1 MRRRQRLVVLIAAMG
16 ATTAIGVR
24 LYADDTN
31 TVPSAPPASGID
43 QKIEQLDQ
51 EIQELKRQRE
61 LDQQQAQQQTEEAT
75 RKALQTPVVTAG
87 EDGFALKSADD
98 NFVLRLRG
106 YAQADGRFYLDNK
119 ANYGTDTFLMRRV
132 RPILE
137 GTVYRD
143 FDFRIMPD
151 FGNGASSTT
160 LLQDA
165 WVEWHYW
172 PWLKVRAGKYKP
184 PVGLEQLQQD
194 TWTFF
199 AERGLPSDLVPQR
212 DVGVQVSGDLF
223 GGVVTYAAGVFN
235 GVVDNSIAD
244 LATWDAKDGDA
255 RIFVLPFKT
264 TDIDPLKGLGFGVGG
279 TIGDRQPSSATTNL
293 PTYKTTGQDAFFT
306 YNDKGAAP
314 DGLEY
319 RVTPQG
325 YYYWGP
331 LGLLG
336 EYAVADEQ
344 MRNGGLREYVY
355 NTAWQVEG
363 SFVLTGENASY
374 NGVIPRHPFDPK
386 VRGLG
391 ALEVVARYG
400 QLDVDHDA
408 FNVSPT
414 DTRLADPTKEAQGAK
429 EWGIGLNWYLNKDIK
444 FVLDYEQT
452 HFRGGAG
459 ATTGT
464 GSKATY
470 LIADREAEEVVIG
483 RVQLA
488 F

>member
-16 ATTAIGVR
+16 ATTTIGVR

-172 PWLKVRAGKYKP
+172 PWLKATGQQLQAT
-184 PVGLEQLQQD
+184 VGLSNCNRTHGRSLRNAAYRR
-194 TWTFF
+194 TWCRNATS
-199 AERGLPSDLVPQR
+199 ASRCP
-212 DVGVQVSGDLF
+212 
-223 GGVVTYAAGVFN
+223 VTYSVASSHTRLVSSTELSIT
-235 GVVDNSIAD
+235 SIAD

>member
-1 MRRRQRLVVLIAAMG
+1 MG
-16 ATTAIGVR
+16 AASAISVR
-24 LYADDTN
+24 LFADDTN
-31 TVPSAPPASGID
+31 TVPAAPPASSID

-51 EIQELKRQRE
+51 EIQALKRQRE
-61 LDQQQAQQQTEEAT
+61 LDQQQAQEQADQAAK
-75 RKALQTPVVTAG
+75 KALQTPVVTAG

-160 LLQDA
+160 ILQDA

-172 PWLKVRAGKYKP
+172 PWLKIRAGKYKP

-194 TWTFF
+194 IWTSF
-199 AERGLPSDLVPQR
+199 AERGLPSDLIPQR

-223 GGVVTYAAGVFN
+223 GGVVTYAGGVFN
-235 GVVDNSIAD
+235 GVVDNGIAD
-244 LATWDAKDGDA
+244 LATWDAKDGDG
-255 RIFVLPFKT
+255 RIFVQPFKT

-279 TIGDRQPSSATTNL
+279 TIGDRQPSSTTTNL
-293 PTYKTTGQDAFFT
+293 PTYKTPGQDVFFT
-306 YNDKGAAP
+306 YNDKGVAP

-319 RVTPQG
+319 RGTPQG

-331 LGLLG
+331 VGLLS
-336 EYAVADEQ
+336 EYALAEEQ
-344 MRNGGLREYVY
+344 MRNGTLRKYVC

-386 VRGLG
+386 ARGLG
-391 ALEVVARYG
+391 AFEVVGRYG
-400 QLDVDHDA
+400 ELDVDHDA
-408 FNVSPT
+408 FNVNPSAAGTRFAVPT
-414 DTRLADPTKEAQGAK
+414 QEAQQAS
-429 EWGIGLNWYLNKDIK
+429 EWGLGLNWYLNKDIK
-444 FVLDYEQT
+444 FVLDYDQT
-452 HFRGGAG
+452 HFEGGAG
-459 ATTGT
+459 YTIAATTKT
-464 GSKATY
+464 PAHY
-470 LIADREAEEVVIG
+470 HVQDREAEEVVIG
-483 RVQLA
+483 RVQIA

>member
-1 MRRRQRLVVLIAAMG
+1 MRRRQRIVVLIAAMG
-16 ATTAIGVR
+16 ATTVFSVR
-24 LYADDTN
+24 LFADDTN
-31 TVPSAPPASGID
+31 AVPAAPPTTSID

-51 EIQELKRQRE
+51 EIQALKRQRE
-61 LDQQQAQQQTEEAT
+61 LDQQQAQEQADQAAK
-75 RKALQTPVVTAG
+75 KALETPVVTAG
-87 EDGFALKSADD
+87 EDGFALKSADG

-119 ANYGTDTFLMRRV
+119 ANYATDTFLMRRV

-172 PWLKVRAGKYKP
+172 PWLKIRAGKYKP

-199 AERGLPSDLVPQR
+199 AERGLPSDLIPQR
-212 DVGVQVSGDLF
+212 DVGLQVSGDLF
-223 GGVVTYAAGVFN
+223 GGVVTYAGGVFN
-235 GVVDNSIAD
+235 GVVDNGIAD
-244 LATWDAKDGDA
+244 LATWDAKSGDA
-255 RIFVLPFKT
+255 RIFVQPFKT
-264 TDIDPLKGLGFGVGG
+264 TDINPLKGLGFGVGG
-279 TIGDRQPSSATTNL
+279 TIGDEQPSSTTTNL
-293 PTYKTTGQDAFFT
+293 PSYKTTGQNTFFT
-306 YNDKGAAP
+306 YNDKGVAP

-319 RVTPQG
+319 RLTPQA

-336 EYAVADEQ
+336 EWAFAEEQ
-344 MRNGGLREYVY
+344 MRNGALRDYVY
-355 NTAWQVEG
+355 NTAWQMEG

-374 NGVIPRHPFDPK
+374 NGVIPRHQFDPK
-386 VRGLG
+386 TRGLG
-391 ALEVVARYG
+391 AVEVVARYG
-400 QLDVDHDA
+400 QLTVDHDA
-408 FNVSPT
+408 FNPSPSVL
-414 DTRLADPTKEAQGAK
+414 RFAVPTQEAQQAT
-429 EWGIGLNWYLNKDIK
+429 EWGLGLNWYLNKDIK

-452 HFRGGAG
+452 HFEGGAG

-464 GSKATY
+464 GSKAKY
-470 LIADREAEEVVIG
+470 VVADREGEEVVIG
-483 RVQLA
+483 RVQLS

>member
-1 MRRRQRLVVLIAAMG
+1 MRRRQRIIILTAAVGAATLISA
-16 ATTAIGVR
+16 R
-24 LYADDTN
+24 LFADDTN
-31 TVPSAPPASGID
+31 AAPATLPATNID

-51 EIQELKRQRE
+51 EIQALKQQRE
-61 LDQQQAQQQTEEAT
+61 LDQQQAQEQANQAAK
-75 RKALQTPVVTAG
+75 KAAQTPIVTAG
-87 EDGFALKSADD
+87 EDGFALKSADG

-172 PWLKVRAGKYKP
+172 PWLKIRAGKYKP

-194 TWTFF
+194 TWTMF

-212 DVGVQVSGDLF
+212 DVGLQVSGDLF

-235 GVVDNSIAD
+235 GVVDNGIAD
-244 LATWDAKDGDA
+244 LDTSPPKDGDG
-255 RIFVLPFKT
+255 RIFVQPFKT
-264 TDIDPLKGLGFGVGG
+264 TDIDPLKGFGVGVGG
-279 TIGDRQPSSATTNL
+279 TIGDQQPSSTTTNL
-293 PTYKTTGQDAFFT
+293 PTYKTTGQNAFFT
-306 YNDKGAAP
+306 YNDKGVAP

-319 RVTPQG
+319 RLTPQG

-331 LGLLG
+331 VGLLG
-336 EYAVADEQ
+336 EYAFADEQ
-344 MRNGGLREYVY
+344 MRAGALRDYVY

-386 VRGLG
+386 TRGLG
-391 ALEVVARYG
+391 AFELVARYG
-400 QLDVDHDA
+400 QLDVDRDA
-408 FNVSPT
+408 FNASPT
-414 DTRLADPTKEAQGAK
+414 VTRFADPTKEARQAT

-452 HFRGGAG
+452 HFEGGAG

-464 GSKATY
+464 GSTAKYFVAN
-470 LIADREAEEVVIG
+470 REAEEVVIG
-483 RVQLA
+483 RLQLA